1 LLGSRW
7 SLRGID
13 GDEVGA
19 ALAGVDGLEEVGLR
33 IGVVALTGVPV
44 LEGSWLA
51 IGVISV
57 PISLIDTDQAVEGGC
72 INVVALWM
80 ATDESCRL
88 RLTAKITRKL
98 F

>member
-1 LLGSRW
+1 M
-7 SLRGID
+7 
-13 GDEVGA
+13 A

-57 PISLIDTDQAVEGGC
+57 PISLIDTDRAVVGVG

-80 ATDESCRL
+80 ATDESCWL
-88 RLTAKITRKL
+88 RLTAKKSRK
-98 F
+98 FN

>member
-1 LLGSRW
+1 MPFGGSV
-7 SLRGID
+7 
-13 GDEVGA
+13 GDKAGA
-19 ALAGVDGLEEVGLR
+19 ALPGVDGLEEVGLR

-57 PISLIDTDQAVEGGC
+57 PISLIDTDRAVEGGGR
-72 INVVALWM
+72 NVVALCI

-88 RLTAKITRKL
+88 RLTAKSKERKMHRNQ
-98 F
+98 